1 MGCCRFQD
9 DWISTAVGR
18 TDNVLSVLSAS
29 EAADLGLTPDVNG
42 FVSIIDILQATNAM
56 TEDGLLYDD
65 EGNGLD
71 SFEIYLRELANR
83 LYTAINEGSDI
94 S

>member
-1 MGCCRFQD
+1 
-9 DWISTAVGR
+9 
-18 TDNVLSVLSAS
+18 LSVLSAS